1 MSETAYLLSAIAVMA
16 VVNYLTRAA
25 AFLFFPSGKTPD
37 VIRFIEIY
45 FPPVILTILIFY
57 SLKDTDFQSTPYGL
71 YELAGM
77 GLTVGLH
84 LIFKNYLVSIFG
96 GTIGYM
102 ALVQGWTLG

>member
-1 MSETAYLLSAIAVMA
+1 MYENTSYLLSAIAVMA

-25 AFLFFPSGKTPD
+25 AFLFFPSGKTPSL
-37 VIRFIEIY
+37 IRFVEIY

-57 SLKDTDFQSTPYGL
+57 SLKDTDFQHAPYGL
-71 YELAGM
+71 YEWIGV
-77 GLTVGLH
+77 GLTFVLH

-102 ALVQGWTLG
+102 AMVQGWIF

>member
-71 YELAGM
+71 YELAGV
-77 GLTVGLH
+77 GLTVALH

-102 ALVQGWTLG
+102 ALVQGWIFG

>member
-25 AFLFFPSGKTPD
+25 AFLFFPSGKTPG
-37 VIRFIEIY
+37 VIRFVEIH

-57 SLKDTDFQSTPYGL
+57 SLKDTDFQSAPYGL
-71 YELAGM
+71 YELAGV

-84 LIFKNYLVSIFG
+84 LIFKNYLLSIFG

-102 ALVQGWTLG
+102 ALVQGWIFG

>member
-1 MSETAYLLSAIAVMA
+1 MSEATYLLSAIAVMA

-25 AFLFFPSGKTPD
+25 AFLFFPSGKTPG

-57 SLKDTDFQSTPYGL
+57 SLKDTDFQSVPYGL
-71 YELAGM
+71 YELAGV
-77 GLTVGLH
+77 GLTVVLH

-102 ALVQGWTLG
+102 ALVQGWIF

>member
-1 MSETAYLLSAIAVMA
+1 MPETTYLLSAIAVMA

-25 AFLFFPSGKTPD
+25 AFLFFPSGKTPG

-57 SLKDTDFQSTPYGL
+57 SLKDTDFQSAPYGL
-71 YELAGM
+71 YELSGV
-77 GLTVGLH
+77 GLTVVLH

-102 ALVQGWTLG
+102 ALVQGWI